1 MRHLPI
7 PIGRTVRAAL
17 LAVAAIAA
25 TVSGALAAS
34 PSPNANCVGQFSHFF
49 AQGGGGTHRSDV
61 AKGFAA
67 ELRPAGKNV
76 YSHVAET
83 HGTLEACFEQ
93 SAG

>member
-1 MRHLPI
+1 MRHIPI

-17 LAVAAIAA
+17 LAVTAIGASA
-25 TVSGALAAS
+25 SCALAGS
-34 PSPNANCVGQFSHFF
+34 PSPNANCVGQFSHYF
-49 AQGGGGTHRSDV
+49 AQGGGETHRSEV
-61 AKGFAA
+61 AQGFAA
-67 ELRPAGKNV
+67 DARPAGRNV